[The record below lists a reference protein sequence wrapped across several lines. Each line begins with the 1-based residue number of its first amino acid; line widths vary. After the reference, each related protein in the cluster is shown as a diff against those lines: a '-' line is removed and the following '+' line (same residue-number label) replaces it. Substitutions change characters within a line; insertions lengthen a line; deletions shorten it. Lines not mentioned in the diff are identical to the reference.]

1 MQKKNHFRGEP
12 SREQIRETQKKK
24 WVAACCGHNRQP
36 YKIWA
41 RLQSVSITQVWPDQD
56 VNLQQAMLLTSSF
69 FFVPA
74 VKSSHT
80 RGGIVFKFEFQLMGL
95 PSKSVLPS
103 I

>member
-12 SREQIRETQKKK
+12 SREQIRETQKK
-24 WVAACCGHNRQP
+24 VGGCGHNRQP

-69 FFVPA
+69 FFRSCCQELA
-74 VKSSHT
+74 YQG
-80 RGGIVFKFEFQLMGL
+80 RN
-95 PSKSVLPS
+95 SVQIRIPVNGAS
-103 I
+103 F